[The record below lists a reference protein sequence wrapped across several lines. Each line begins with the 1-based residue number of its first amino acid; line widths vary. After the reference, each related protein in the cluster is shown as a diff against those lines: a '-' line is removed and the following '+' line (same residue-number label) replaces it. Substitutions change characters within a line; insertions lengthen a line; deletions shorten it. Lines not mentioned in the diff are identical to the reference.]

1 MLLCFSAAAQ
11 PSCCC
16 CCQLYSG
23 NKPPLPISREGLH
36 RSPPLLLLLLR
47 KGFSAA
53 VSAEEGL
60 GSVQGLCVVWGDARL
75 GLWSP
80 FSSTVEFEPSNQQ
93 KVLSVRC
100 SFSLV
105 GQPGEETAPPA
116 VGSSAVGFGLRLRP
130 IPLPFRGFDVT
141 NSEGLH
147 LKEHSL
153 LQRGSPP

>member
-11 PSCCC
+11 PSCPC

-60 GSVQGLCVVWGDARL
+60 SSVQGLCVVWGDARL
-75 GLWSP
+75 GLRSA
-80 FSSTVEFEPSNQQ
+80 FSSTLEFEPSNQQ

-105 GQPGEETAPPA
+105 GQLGEETAPPA
-116 VGSSAVGFGLRLRP
+116 VGSSAVGFGLRLRH
-130 IPLPFRGFDVT
+130 IPLPFHGFDVT

>member
-1 MLLCFSAAAQ
+1 MLRRSPPAAAASFTPAINLHC
-11 PSCCC
+11 PSAGKGCIGHRLCCC
-16 CCQLYSG
+16 CCCSG
-23 NKPPLPISREGLH
+23 KVF
-36 RSPPLLLLLLR
+36 PLLSVQR
-47 KGFSAA
+47 KGSAPCRGCA
-53 VSAEEGL
+53 WCGVMLAWVCGL
-60 GSVQGLCVVWGDARL
+60 RFPPRWNL
-75 GLWSP
+75 SP
-80 FSSTVEFEPSNQQ
+80 RTNAGQ

-116 VGSSAVGFGLRLRP
+116 VGSSAVGFGLRLRH
-130 IPLPFRGFDVT
+130 IPLPFHGFDVT